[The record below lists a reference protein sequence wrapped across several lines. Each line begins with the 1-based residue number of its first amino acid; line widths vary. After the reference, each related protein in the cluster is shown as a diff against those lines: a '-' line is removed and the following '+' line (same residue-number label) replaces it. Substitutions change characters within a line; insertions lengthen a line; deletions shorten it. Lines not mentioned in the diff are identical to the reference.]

1 LSTEKIKMAG
11 DPLASQSSDPAIV
24 FEPDGYQSSGPRV
37 MGRQAAGRGFLRAVV
52 AGRSGPE
59 VWGVTPSRRSAKI
72 FEQTILELD
81 PTARACWCLPGK
93 FDVLTQL
100 GTLYLPEPRIDAAS
114 RFRLRAGV
122 AAYSLCGVTHTTAS
136 HGAMD
141 TIVGLLTAP
150 VMPWDALICTSQA
163 VAETARRV
171 LDAEIDFLRWRLGA
185 FPQVALPQLPVI
197 PLGVHCADFDFT
209 VDERSASRAALDI
222 DDDEVVALFVGRLTL
237 HGKAHPHAM
246 YAGLQNAVHRT
257 GKRVVLVQCGWS
269 ANEAIENAFREGA
282 AQRCP
287 DVRCLF
293 LDGRKRDDLGRGWAA
308 ADLFIS
314 LADNI
319 QETFGLTPI
328 EAMAARL
335 PVVVTD
341 WDGYKDTVRDG
352 IDGFRI
358 ATWMP
363 PANPIGEQI
372 ARRYE
377 AGIINYD
384 MYCGLTCQ
392 TVSVDGRSLDGRLAD
407 LVSNPDLRSRL
418 GESGGQRA
426 RQEFDW
432 KMIYKKYQAL
442 WAELAKMRRSA
453 QRTSMWQPF
462 LAEAPRASAS
472 RMDPF
477 HSFGHYSSSHITPA
491 TKVYPTSDSD
501 PQFFR
506 KLCESALYKPL
517 ATGQPTQT
525 CVERLLEIL
534 KQPSASSDGID
545 IATLAIRTKMHVEFT
560 VVAISTLA
568 KMHLVRLDR
577 S

>member
-1 LSTEKIKMAG
+1 M
-11 DPLASQSSDPAIV
+11 DAI
-24 FEPDGYQSSGPRV
+24 
-37 MGRQAAGRGFLRAVV
+37 A
-52 AGRSGPE
+52 
-59 VWGVTPSRRSAKI
+59 
-72 FEQTILELD
+72 
-81 PTARACWCLPGK
+81 
-93 FDVLTQL
+93 
-100 GTLYLPEPRIDAAS
+100 
-114 RFRLRAGV
+114 
-122 AAYSLCGVTHTTAS
+122 
-136 HGAMD
+136 
-141 TIVGLLTAP
+141 GLLTAP

-171 LDAEIDFLRWRLGA
+171 LASELDFLRWRLGA
-185 FPQVALPQLPVI
+185 SPQIALPQLPVV

-209 VDERSASRAALDI
+209 VEERSASRTALSIGDG
-222 DDDEVVALFVGRLTL
+222 EVAALFVGRLSPYS
-237 HGKAHPHAM
+237 KAHPHAM

-257 GKRVVLVQCGWS
+257 GKRVVLIQCGWF
-269 ANEAIENAFREGA
+269 ANEAFKNAFRQDA
-282 AQRCP
+282 TQRCP

-293 LDGRKRDDLGRGWAA
+293 LDGRKREDLRRGWAA

-352 IDGFRI
+352 VDGFRI
-358 ATWMP
+358 VTWMP
-363 PANPIGEQI
+363 PANALGEQI
-372 ARRYE
+372 AREYE
-377 AGIINYD
+377 AGVIDYD

-392 TVSVDGRSLDGRLAD
+392 TVSVDRRSLDGRLAD

-418 GESGGQRA
+418 GESGRRHA
-426 RQEFDW
+426 REEFDW
-432 KMIYKKYQAL
+432 KIIYKKYQAL

-453 QRTSMWQPF
+453 QGTSMWQPF
-462 LAEAPRASAS
+462 LAQAPRASAS

-491 TKVYPTSDSD
+491 TKVYLTTDSD
-501 PQFFR
+501 AQFFR
-506 KLCESALYKPL
+506 NLCESALYKPL
-517 ATGQPTQT
+517 ARGQPTQA

-534 KQPSASSDGID
+534 KQPQTSSDGID
-545 IATLAIRTKMHVEFT
+545 IGTLAVQAGIHVGIVIAAISVLTKMHL
-560 VVAISTLA
+560 I
-568 KMHLVRLDR
+568 RLDR